1 MWTAGTVDFLAEK
14 DGKKF
19 VGDVKTYDKIWDRVP
34 FLQCAGYSLM
44 LEEMGHKTDS
54 YCIIRLGKDGSFEE
68 KWSFDTEGDRQ
79 GFLAAL
85 TLFKQL
91 QTWKSN

>member
-1 MWTAGTVDFLAEK
+1 
-14 DGKKF
+14 
-19 VGDVKTYDKIWDRVP
+19 
-34 FLQCAGYSLM
+34 
-44 LEEMGHKTDS
+44 LEEQGYKIDS
-54 YCIIRLGKDGSFEE
+54 YCIIRLSKDGSFEE

-91 QTWKSN
+91 ETKVVSVF